1 MIAPQ
6 TLEHLNKA
14 LGSAEFV
21 AGDLQAALKTAGPVA
36 GLIILPLITKAAHL
50 RHEIDQLA
58 TAVNAWGID
67 VAPPPFPTQ
76 PPGSVGTP
84 GPWRA
89 IRSGTEAAPD
99 WIVIGGPDDHVVAGF
114 PDVNPARVAA
124 DAQTIAA
131 APALLA
137 MVRAMI
143 PVCDDSTLQ
152 HKAQRLADGLQLPGF
167 ALVPLGLLERLTEHA
182 DDLAKEV
189 GQEHYGQIRNDVMSA
204 QRLIAQA
211 SAGT

>member
-1 MIAPQ
+1 MAAPQ
-6 TLEHLNKA
+6 TLEHLNQA
-14 LGSAEFV
+14 LHCAGFV
-21 AGDLQAALKTAGPVA
+21 TGDLQAALKTADPVV
-36 GLIILPLITKAAHL
+36 GLLLMQLLPKAHGL
-50 RHEIDQLA
+50 RADIDQLA
-58 TAVNAWGID
+58 TAINHSG
-67 VAPPPFPTQ
+67 PTAEAAHPAA
-76 PPGSVGTP
+76 PPGSAGTP

-99 WIVIGGPDDHVVAGF
+99 WIVIGGPDDRVVAGF
-114 PDVNPARVAA
+114 PDVDPARVAA

-152 HKAQRLADGLQLPGF
+152 HKAQLLADGLQLPGF

-189 GQEHYGQIRNDVMSA
+189 GQEHYGQIRNDVKSA
-204 QRLIAQA
+204 QRAIAQA